1 MLSRGEIAVIC
12 QDVRLLKEKFDEH
25 VPFSKSLSSSQTSC
39 ILASSSSSLKSLT
52 PLGQVESMHNEP
64 DSLETQEK
72 GGSLSGSY
80 EQSTTIYDR
89 EKTSTA
95 DYKVLLDDGWELF
108 DNREIYD

>member
-1 MLSRGEIAVIC
+1 
-12 QDVRLLKEKFDEH
+12 
-25 VPFSKSLSSSQTSC
+25 
-39 ILASSSSSLKSLT
+39 
-52 PLGQVESMHNEP
+52 MHNEP